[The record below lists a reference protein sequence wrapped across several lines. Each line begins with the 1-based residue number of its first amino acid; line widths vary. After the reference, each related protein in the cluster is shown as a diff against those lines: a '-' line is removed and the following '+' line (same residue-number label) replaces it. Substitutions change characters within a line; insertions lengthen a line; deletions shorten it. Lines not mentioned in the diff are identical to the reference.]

1 MFKNHLSKEGLFP
14 PLWFYISFETGESQS
29 KMDVIEF
36 EGGHH
41 QVIYRVH
48 GEHCFK
54 VGVDGV
60 VSITETSIA
69 LPRAPNAPSITNIC
83 GSFKCAFEKQGRE
96 GILFKNQSFGGHH
109 VMHHLDGLLQVFK

>member
-1 MFKNHLSKEGLFP
+1 
-14 PLWFYISFETGESQS
+14 
-29 KMDVIEF
+29 MDVIEF

-60 VSITETSIA
+60 VCITETSIA